1 MKDFKNITFEVIDIN
16 INATPDIYI
25 NKSGITFS
33 KRVLEDLN
41 YPANVQ
47 YSISTSDRVF
57 AIRACKSNEAKTVP
71 FSKPRA
77 EQNSTLNTGNKNL
90 VEAVRALMPKSCK
103 LNQRYRVTG
112 HFDSEGRIMY
122 FDMDEIVEDNFRQK
136 PTEGDAGDDAE

>member
-1 MKDFKNITFEVIDIN
+1 MKDFKNITFEVIDIS

-25 NKSGITFS
+25 NRSGITFS

-47 YSISTSDRVF
+47 YSISTADRVF
-57 AIRACKSNEAKTVP
+57 AIRASKSNEAKIVP

-77 EQNSTLNTGNKNL
+77 EQTSTLSTGNKNL
-90 VEAVRALMPKSCK
+90 VESVRALMPKNCK
-103 LNQRYRVTG
+103 PDQRYRVTG

-122 FDMDEIVEDNFRQK
+122 FDMDEVVEDSFRQK
-136 PTEGDAGDDAE
+136 PADGDAGDDAE